1 MICKERFEQ
10 ERFAVFKAPDLA
22 HQATHILSR
31 GLEKLFGKYLL
42 RQSASPRVGAAHG
55 SFRSSDA
62 RFLLASVGLRPRV
75 GP

>member
-1 MICKERFEQ
+1 MIPGFLRTSILNQQEGQGVLITVECPER
-10 ERFAVFKAPDLA
+10 
-22 HQATHILSR
+22 
-31 GLEKLFGKYLL
+31 LFGKSF
-42 RQSASPRVGAAHG
+42 RATHG